1 MDRLELDY
9 THALAEVVGEGR
21 GVSEQRL
28 AGLAERLAGALAA
41 VRARRGRD
49 LRWLELPHR
58 SETGEA
64 VLEFASR
71 VRGRF
76 ENVVVLGIGGS
87 ALGNLA
93 LHAALSSPYHDQ
105 QPPPG
110 MPRLFVLDNI
120 DPDLVGEW
128 LDRFDPSKTLFNV
141 ISKSGGTAETMS
153 QFLVFRNA
161 LIERLGEEAHR
172 EHIVATTDA
181 STGSLRAIV
190 EREGYE
196 SFVVPEGVGGRF
208 SVLSPVGLLS
218 SALVGIDVKGLLAGA
233 ADMDRRCEND
243 DLFANPAAMYAAL
256 QWCLDVE
263 LSLPMSV
270 TFCYSHRLRWMADW
284 YAQLLGES
292 LGKRLSRTG
301 EVIHAGPT
309 PIRAVGVTDQHSQVQ
324 LYVEGP
330 FDKWFTFLTVAQHD
344 HTVPIPPAY
353 EDLAGVAYLGGH
365 TLAELFAAEREGTR
379 IALTRA
385 GRPSCTITLPR
396 VDAHAVGQYLFLMEL
411 AVALMGELYDVNAFD
426 QPGVE
431 AGKVAAYALM
441 GREGYEEERA
451 RIESSAPARRY
462 TC

>member
-1 MDRLELDY
+1 MERLELDY
-9 THALAEVVGEGR
+9 THALADVVGEGR
-21 GVSEQRL
+21 GVPEERL
-28 AGLAERLAGALAA
+28 AGLAGRLAAALAA
-41 VRARRGRD
+41 VRGRRERD
-49 LRWLELPHR
+49 LRWLDLPYR
-58 SETGEA
+58 TETADE
-64 VLEFASR
+64 VLEFAVR
-71 VRGRF
+71 ARGRF

-93 LHAALSSPYHDQ
+93 LHAALSSPYHDHV
-105 QPPPG
+105 PPKG
-110 MPRLFVLDNI
+110 LPRLFVLDNV

-128 LDRFDPSKTLFNV
+128 LDRFDPTQTLFNV
-141 ISKSGGTAETMS
+141 VSKSGGTAETMS
-153 QFLVFRNA
+153 QFLVFREA
-161 LIERLGEEAHR
+161 LIERLGEEGHR

-181 STGSLRAIV
+181 TSGVLRAIV

-196 SFVVPEGVGGRF
+196 SFVVPDGVGGRF

-218 SALVGIDVKGLLAGA
+218 SALVGIDIKGLLAGA
-233 ADMDRRCEND
+233 AEMDRRCESD
-243 DLFANPAAMYAAL
+243 DLFANPAALYAAL
-256 QWCLDVE
+256 QWCMDVE

-270 TFCYSHRLRWMADW
+270 TFCYSHRLRLMADW

-292 LGKRLSRTG
+292 LGKRLSRSG
-301 EVIHAGPT
+301 EVVHVGPT

-344 HTVPIPPAY
+344 HTVPIPSAY
-353 EDLAGVAYLGGH
+353 EDLPGIAYLGGH
-365 TLAELFAAEREGTR
+365 SLGELFAAEREGTR

-411 AVALMGELYDVNAFD
+411 AVALMGELYDVDAFD

-441 GREGYEEERA
+441 GREGYEDERA
-451 RIESSAPARRY
+451 RIESAAPRRRR
-462 TC
+462 TV